1 MEGSSGQLDHREQ
14 GGGWPER
21 GKTQFMPF
29 ISPTFKEFG
38 PYPKSNGKPVK
49 EFNKRIMC
57 LDFRF

>member
-1 MEGSSGQLDHREQ
+1 MQLDHREQ

-38 PYPKSNGKPVK
+38 PYLKSNGKPVK

-57 LDFRF
+57 LDFHF